1 MKPTKIDPDANSGLR
16 IDGHAHAFLASLP
29 MAGGRRYAP
38 NDDARLETY
47 LDLLV
52 ASGFDGA
59 MLVQPSFLGTDN
71 SFLLEALTKA
81 RRNPGGPI
89 LKGVAVLDCSA
100 ALEDMQTLKG
110 AGVVGVRLN
119 FFARPI
125 PDLTSKS
132 WSDFFDRI
140 EDVGWH
146 VELHLEGARLTKVLE
161 QLCAKVSKVVVD
173 HFGLP
178 DAGLS
183 PSLLAPPH
191 NGVYVKCSAPYRVF
205 PDLPLGLAIEN
216 CTQIASQL
224 LDARGPERLIWG
236 SDWPWTQH
244 AKGQTYADTVSWIE
258 LWAGS
263 SDISTLWYN
272 SLLGGK

>member
-1 MKPTKIDPDANSGLR
+1 MEPTEIDPDANGGLR
-16 IDGHAHAFLASLP
+16 IDGHAHVFQASLP
-29 MAGGRRYAP
+29 MMGGRRYTP
-38 NDDARLETY
+38 TEDARLDSY
-47 LDLLV
+47 LDLLA

-59 MLVQPSFLGTDN
+59 MLVQPSFLGADN
-71 SFLLEALTKA
+71 SFLLEALAKA
-81 RRNPGGPI
+81 RRNPEGPI
-89 LKGVAVLDCSA
+89 LKGVAVLAPSTT
-100 ALEDMQTLKG
+100 LEGMQTLKE
-110 AGVVGVRLN
+110 AGIVGVRLN

-132 WSDFFDRI
+132 WSEFFDQI
-140 EDVGWH
+140 ENMGWH
-146 VELHLEGARLTKVLE
+146 VELHLEGPRLAKVLE

-183 PSLLAPPH
+183 SSLLHPPH

-205 PDLPLGLAIEN
+205 PDLSLDLAIEN

-263 SDISTLWYN
+263 TDISTLWHN
-272 SLLGGK
+272 SLLGEK